1 MRSERIASAVG
12 LPRPDVALST
22 RIELAYR
29 GRQPRILTRGLRE
42 QVSELRESNPH
53 LRFVGPRPSH
63 WTKLGYRRWVLAPRD
78 RAYETQLRAGAA
90 GAAPTRGVEPLD
102 PAFVAPVP
110 NSVGVGRASASG
122 FEPEPPA

>member
-12 LPRPDVALST
+12 LPRRDVAPST

-42 QVSELRESNPH
+42 QVSELRESNPR

-63 WTKLGYRRWVLAPRD
+63 WTSSGTGGGCWPHGTALMRRSCALAP
-78 RAYETQLRAGAA
+78 
-90 GAAPTRGVEPLD
+90 
-102 PAFVAPVP
+102 PALHPREES
-110 NSVGVGRASASG
+110 NLLIRRS
-122 FEPEPPA
+122 